1 MLCPSRLTSSPP
13 DPVVVVALE
22 AANVPMK
29 RLPAV
34 VYGGNQAAARW
45 PAWRLYRVVQAGGIG
60 RSRVQTATRPFSV
73 LRWLQTCWC
82 SGSGAVAS
90 SPPRLVNRKIRAASP
105 HRQTLV
111 TPVDATPV
119 DARCSSTAGAGERW

>member
-1 MLCPSRLTSSPP
+1 MYYELHGSGGDFVGVPASQLAVFPGTTHFFGLAKT
-13 DPVVVVALE
+13 PVVVVALE

-45 PAWRLYRVVQAGGIG
+45 PAWRLYRVVQAGGSG

-82 SGSGAVAS
+82 SGSGAVAN

-105 HRQTLV
+105 HR
-111 TPVDATPV
+111 
-119 DARCSSTAGAGERW
+119 